1 MSESAGFLFA
11 SSTEI
16 DIKTNKQINDVD
28 GVWTGKHF
36 ADARTREAQLVQHR
50 TMTQQVL
57 VVSVCHSLG
66 AGFVF
71 VRKLTDGQGSSEQRL
86 RSF

>member
-11 SSTEI
+11 SSTDI
-16 DIKTNKQINDVD
+16 VIKTNKQINDDD
-28 GVWTGKHF
+28 GVWTGKDF
-36 ADARTREAQLVQHR
+36 ADAWMREALLVQHSNDAAGTR
-50 TMTQQVL
+50 VP
-57 VVSVCHSLG
+57 SVCHLLG

-71 VRKLTDGQGSSEQRL
+71 VRKLTDGRGSSEQRL